1 MLSALGVDTTSE
13 AVYRTMLD
21 QPDWGVAEIGVHLAR
36 SEGEVRAALD
46 RLTELRLL
54 RPRFSDSSVL
64 RPVGLDVGVQ
74 ILLARREEEVRR
86 VQEEFAAGQAAAL
99 EFLEA
104 QAAEGGAEHRYEE
117 LSSIDRIQDR
127 LEHLTHSCRRL
138 LLSFHPGG
146 AQPRAQLEASKPLDA
161 ALLGR
166 GVAMRTLYQD
176 SVRNDQDTFRYAR
189 WLTESGGQVR
199 TVPVLPIRMVLFDDT
214 AALLPVDP
222 ANTAA
227 GAVQFSGPGV
237 ITALTALHEAVWEH
251 AAPFGTDGDRGRE
264 REQERSEEEVTGQ
277 ERQML
282 KLLGQGMT
290 DEVAARHLG
299 IGVRTARRMMAS
311 LMQRLGARSRFEAGM
326 LAERR
331 GWLGR

>member
-1 MLSALGVDTTSE
+1 MLSALGIDVTAE
-13 AVYRTMLD
+13 AVYRALLD
-21 QPDWGVAEIGVHLAR
+21 QPDWGVAEIAAQVAGTDSQVH
-36 SEGEVRAALD
+36 AALD
-46 RLTELRLL
+46 RLTELGLL
-54 RPRFSDSSVL
+54 RPRFSDASVL

-86 VQEEFAAGQAAAL
+86 AQEEFAAGQAAAL
-99 EFLEA
+99 QILEA
-104 QAAEGGAEHRYEE
+104 EAAAAGTGHRYEE
-117 LSSIDRIQDR
+117 LSSIEQVQDR
-127 LEHLTHSCRRL
+127 LERLARTCIRR

-146 AQPRAQLEASKPLDA
+146 AQPAAQLAASRPLDA
-161 ALLGR
+161 ALLAR
-166 GVAMRTLYQD
+166 GVEMRTLYQD
-176 SVRNDQDTFRYAR
+176 SVRNDQDTFRYAQ

-199 TVPVLPIRMVLFDDT
+199 TAPVLPIRMVLFDDR

-222 ANTAA
+222 EDSGA

-237 ITALTALHEAVWEH
+237 ITALSALHAAVWEQ
-251 AAPFGTDGDRGRE
+251 AAPFGVEPERAAGGDAL
-264 REQERSEEEVTGQ
+264 TGQ

-290 DEVAARHLG
+290 DEVVARQLG

-311 LMQRLGARSRFEAGM
+311 LMQRLGARSRFEAGR

-331 GWLGR
+331 GWLA